1 MLPLPPAFVV
11 TADPARLAK
20 FREAWRAVGLP
31 DGCVAE
37 WSACA
42 LSGAASLGNAIAQYA
57 LVRHAI
63 AAGFPSILVFED
75 DAIPADTAA
84 ADLPAFLADASARG
98 VAALR
103 LGWIP
108 LPSDDPPPDG
118 KAVLGSHAYALL
130 SPDAMR
136 DYCAAFE
143 SLAKAD
149 GVFCA
154 MQGRVECAPRNLFA
168 QFVPADALRPAIHGA
183 RGRFNADPRLRKI
196 RADYADAFS
205 KALRAEKEKS
215 A

>member
-1 MLPLPPAFVV
+1 MLPPPPAYVV
-11 TADPARLAK
+11 SCDPARLAQ
-20 FREAWRAVGLP
+20 FRAAWRGAGMP
-31 DGCVAE
+31 CAPEE
-37 WSACA
+37 WSGCA
-42 LSGAASLGNAIAQYA
+42 LAGAASLGNAIAQYA
-57 LVRHAI
+57 LIRHAL
-63 AAGFPSILVFED
+63 AAGFPAVLIFED
-75 DAIPADTAA
+75 DALPSDSAA

-103 LGWIP
+103 LGWLP
-108 LPSDDPPPDG
+108 LPSDTPPPDG

-168 QFVPADALRPAIHGA
+168 QFIPATATSHGIHGA

-196 RADYADAFS
+196 RADYADQYS
-205 KALRAEKEKS
+205 KALRAAKER
-215 A
+215 AA

>member
-11 TADPARLAK
+11 TADPARLAQ

-57 LVRHAI
+57 LVRHAL
-63 AAGFPSILVFED
+63 AAGFPSLLVFED

-118 KAVLGSHAYALL
+118 RAVLGSHAYTLL

-149 GVFCA
+149 GVFFA
-154 MQGRVECAPRNLFA
+154 MTGRVECAPRNLFA

-183 RGRFNADPRLRKI
+183 RGRFNCDPRLRKI
-196 RADYADAFS
+196 RASYAAAFS
-205 KALRAEKEKS
+205 RALS
-215 A
+215 NHP